1 MTGKRARVVAASAA
15 VIAGLGVPLSS
26 TFGRPFLLDGASPGE
41 AARLLAWSLVVAA
54 PWLVGAWL
62 VLRRPRLGTAVLITS
77 AVLAA
82 PAVVLTLVHT
92 FTGAVGW
99 IPWWLPVQLLLWA
112 AMVVAAGAA
121 WSGRPRGGWRGHG
134 EVPTWLLAPIVL
146 ASLPVVAPDFATV
159 GFGGGPAGGWLATHL
174 TAIGSLTEV
183 LAVLLPLVVVVL
195 GVIVLFRLRRR
206 VAGAVLL
213 AAAGPQ
219 LVRRLSG
226 LVEVAGQAEF
236 RVMPAGVAA
245 LVGGAILVA
254 VGIVWLLGD
263 DAMAMSEGPTERSLP
278 VG

>member
-1 MTGKRARVVAASAA
+1 MTEKRARVVAASAA

-26 TFGRPFLLDGASPGE
+26 TFGRPFLLDGTSPGE
-41 AARLLAWSLVVAA
+41 AAWLLVWSLVSAA

-62 VLRRPRLGTAVLITS
+62 VLRRPRLGTAVLVTS

-99 IPWWLPVQLLLWA
+99 IPRWLPVQLLLWA
-112 AMVVAAGAA
+112 AMFVAGVAA
-121 WSGRPRGGWRGHG
+121 WSGRPRGRWQGDG
-134 EVPTWLLAPIVL
+134 EVPAWLLAPIVL
-146 ASLPVVAPDFATV
+146 ASLPLVAPEIATV
-159 GFGGGPAGGWLATHL
+159 GFGGEPAGGWLATHL
-174 TAIGSLTEV
+174 TVIGSLTEV
-183 LAVLLPLVVVVL
+183 LALLLPIVVVVL
-195 GVIVLFRLRRR
+195 GVSVLFRVRRR

-219 LVRRLSG
+219 LVRRLST

-236 RVMPAGVAA
+236 QVMPAGVAA
-245 LVGGAILVA
+245 LVGGAILVG

-263 DAMAMSEGPTERSLP
+263 DAMATPEGSAERSLP
-278 VG
+278 VS